1 MPEPVEPD
9 IPEAIRVLADARAM
23 ARAGKDWPEADR
35 LRAELEAAGWKV
47 VDRGFSY
54 SLEPA
59 HPPTLE
65 AGGVIRY
72 GRSADVPSRLDE
84 PATGLATVVLVAT
97 DWPADLGRTLGAI
110 GSHRPA
116 ELQVV
121 VVADGPSHEQQTALL
136 ATGSPIGETAPEGG
150 PEIVWT
156 SGRLGHAAALN
167 AGIRRALAP
176 VVILMDT
183 SVEVTG
189 DAVTPL
195 VRVLDDPTVGVAG
208 PWGFRSEDLRRFEE
222 VTAGP
227 ADAIGGYCQAFRRED
242 VVSRGPLD
250 EHFRFY
256 RNLDIWWSLVL
267 RDEGEGRTPR
277 RAVVVPDLPLVRHE
291 HRGWT
296 SVPDSER
303 DRLSKR
309 NFYRILDRYG
319 SRTDLVV
326 DPRASRRG

>member
-1 MPEPVEPD
+1 
-9 IPEAIRVLADARAM
+9 
-23 ARAGKDWPEADR
+23 
-35 LRAELEAAGWKV
+35 
-47 VDRGFSY
+47 
-54 SLEPA
+54 
-59 HPPTLE
+59 
-65 AGGVIRY
+65 
-72 GRSADVPSRLDE
+72 
-84 PATGLATVVLVAT
+84 
-97 DWPADLGRTLGAI
+97 
-110 GSHRPA
+110 
-116 ELQVV
+116 
-121 VVADGPSHEQQTALL
+121 
-136 ATGSPIGETAPEGG
+136 
-150 PEIVWT
+150 
-156 SGRLGHAAALN
+156 
-167 AGIRRALAP
+167 
-176 VVILMDT
+176 MDT

-296 SVPDSER
+296 SVPDPER

>member
-1 MPEPVEPD
+1 MPESVEPAVPD
-9 IPEAIRVLADARAM
+9 AIRALADARAM

-59 HPPTLE
+59 YRPTLE
-65 AGGVIRY
+65 AGGVVRY
-72 GRSADVPSRLDE
+72 GRSADVPSRLEE
-84 PATGLATVVLVAT
+84 PTTGLATVVLVAT
-97 DWPADLGRTLGAI
+97 DWPTDLERTLGAI

-116 ELQVV
+116 GLQIV
-121 VVADGPSHEQQTALL
+121 VVADGPSQEQEIALL
-136 ATGSPIGETAPEGG
+136 ATSSPIGQTAPPAGG

-183 SVEVTG
+183 SVEVRG
-189 DAVTPL
+189 DAATL
-195 VRVLDDPTVGVAG
+195 LARVLDDPTVGVAG
-208 PWGFRSEDLRRFEE
+208 PWGFRSPDLRRFEE
-222 VTAGP
+222 VAAGP

-242 VVSRGPLD
+242 AISRGPLD

-267 RDEGEGRTPR
+267 RDEGDGRPPR

-296 SVPDSER
+296 SLPESER

-309 NFYRILDRYG
+309 NFYRILDRFG
-319 SRTDLVV
+319 SRTDLLV
-326 DPRASRRG
+326 DPRA